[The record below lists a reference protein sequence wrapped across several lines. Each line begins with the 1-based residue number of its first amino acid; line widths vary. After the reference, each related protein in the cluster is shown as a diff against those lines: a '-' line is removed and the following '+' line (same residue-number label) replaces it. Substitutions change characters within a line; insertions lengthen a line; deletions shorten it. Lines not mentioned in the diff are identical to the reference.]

1 MRQSA
6 RQRRDAVNFEN
17 RQVPEGIN
25 VSDEHPLKEFFA
37 LLAGLILIIVSVV
50 LVLAMLA
57 NYLAPLIPFSMEK
70 KLLSQMNTSWQ
81 KPTEVSAVD
90 QQREEYLQ
98 ALGAELATAMDVPD
112 DIQVNIHYSK
122 AKTVNAYATLGG
134 NIVLYRGI
142 LRKLPHENA
151 VAMVLAH
158 EIAHVKLRHPI
169 VAAGRGITV
178 MLALASVTGLGDNG
192 MIAGLINQI
201 GITSTLGFSRR
212 QESDADEQALL
223 ALQKYYGH
231 VAGADVLFSVLE
243 GQTTAK
249 SPDFLNT
256 HPGSAKRIQRIKEFA
271 REHLSYG
278 EITALPESL
287 RFGK

>member
-1 MRQSA
+1 M
-6 RQRRDAVNFEN
+6 
-17 RQVPEGIN
+17 PEGIN

-37 LLAGLILIIVSVV
+37 LLAGLIIIIVSVV

-70 KLLSQMNTSWQ
+70 KLLSQMDTTWRDEEQEVNT
-81 KPTEVSAVD
+81 VD
-90 QQREEYLQ
+90 RKREEYLQ
-98 ALGAELATAMDVPD
+98 QLGAKLATAMDVPD
-112 DIQVNIHYSK
+112 GIQHNIHYSK
-122 AKTVNAYATLGG
+122 GNTVNAYATLGG
-134 NIVLYRGI
+134 NIILYRGM

-178 MLALASVTGLGDNG
+178 MLALASMTGLGDNG

-201 GITSTLGFSRR
+201 GITSTLGFSRQ
-212 QESDADEQALL
+212 QESKADEQALL

-231 VAGADVLFSVLE
+231 VAGAEVLFKVLE
-243 GQTTAK
+243 DQATAK

-256 HPGSAKRIQRIKEFA
+256 HPGSARRIRRIKEFA
-271 REHLSYG
+271 HEHASDG
-278 EITALPESL
+278 EVTALPKYL
-287 RFGK
+287 RFGDEG